1 MHRARVIRV
10 DNAKTKNNRG
20 QNARALKEP
29 PRATRGSA
37 RRNAFRDGFAGF
49 ALYVHFY
56 LSGRLSAV
64 FHALYVAVVTFKI
77 ARCTTQR
84 VQIYFPLPHTSSYRL
99 LRVGCTVVLW
109 SLHSPP
115 RSCKHRSFPG
125 SAKLFLFSLFVKNST
140 TLIRDNIFW
149 TCCLKRILFSCCVRM
164 LFSWFITVL
173 QL

>member
-37 RRNAFRDGFAGF
+37 RRNAFRDGFADF

-77 ARCTTQR
+77 ARCTTRR

-109 SLHSPP
+109 SLHSP
-115 RSCKHRSFPG
+115 RDHANIAVSQGQLNYFYLLS
-125 SAKLFLFSLFVKNST
+125 SLKT
-140 TLIRDNIFW
+140 RRHW
-149 TCCLKRILFSCCVRM
+149 
-164 LFSWFITVL
+164 
-173 QL
+173 